1 MAMSII
7 LGGCP
12 HDSGLFSSS
21 SQKGGCPPCLNGS
34 RVVVVV
40 HVDVSMDTGCCCSSL
55 LMRGEDGAPLD
66 EGGERRMARGPPMS
80 PGPRDM
86 REEVGVTMVGE
97 SITPRPS
104 RYLWG
109 EEGMLMGCKGSIQML
124 DVTTQL

>member
-1 MAMSII
+1 
-7 LGGCP
+7 
-12 HDSGLFSSS
+12 
-21 SQKGGCPPCLNGS
+21 
-34 RVVVVV
+34 
-40 HVDVSMDTGCCCSSL
+40 MDTECCSSL

-66 EGGERRMARGPPMS
+66 EGGDRRMARGPPMS

-109 EEGMLMGCKGSIQML
+109 EEGMLVGCKGVYTNDRYTYRTVEITLFSAGLGYKGPELRPCLHYDCYIAAGFFVIDCEKGSM
-124 DVTTQL
+124 